1 MLAFFVVIAL
11 IAVALFFYFKIFKIP
26 KHGNMILVTGGVKT
40 GKSTLSVRL
49 VYKIYKKQIWKYKL
63 YNYVFFPLFHKIFKN
78 KFKEKK
84 DRPLIYSNIPLSL
97 PYVPVT
103 QELLMRK
110 QRFVYGSVIYLCE
123 SSLVADSM
131 LYKDENINEQLL
143 LFNKLIGHETK
154 GGYLIYDTQS
164 VQDNHFAVKRCLN
177 SYFYIHHTKK
187 IPFFLLMYVR
197 EMIYSD
203 DNSTVNSVTEDLEET
218 LKIVVVPKSTWKLFD
233 CYCYS
238 AFTDH
243 LPVAR
248 KERVAESLK
257 IDKLCT
263 FREFKSISKVFQKD
277 FDSSEEKNDE
287 KKT

>member
-1 MLAFFVVIAL
+1 MVLGLVIIAL
-11 IAVALFFYFKIFKIP
+11 VIVAIVLWAKIFKIP

-49 VYKIYKKQIWKYKL
+49 VYKIWKKQIWKYRL
-63 YNYVFFPLFHKIFKN
+63 YNYVFYPLLHRIFKN

-84 DRPLIYSNIPLSL
+84 DRPLIYSNIPLSI
-97 PYVPVT
+97 PFVPVT

-131 LYKDENINEQLL
+131 LYKDETINEQLL

-164 VQDNHFAVKRCLN
+164 VQDNHFSVKRCLN
-177 SYFYIHHTKK
+177 SYFYIHHTVK

-197 EMIYSD
+197 EMFYSD
-203 DNSTVNSVTEDLEET
+203 DNSSVNAVTEDLEET
-218 LKIVVVPKSTWKLFD
+218 LKIVVVPKSTWKMFD

-243 LPVAR
+243 LPVASR
-248 KERVAESLK
+248 EKYASSLK

-263 FREFKSISKVFQKD
+263 FRHFKSISKVFQKD
-277 FDSSEEKNDE
+277 LESESINEKQ
-287 KKT
+287 K